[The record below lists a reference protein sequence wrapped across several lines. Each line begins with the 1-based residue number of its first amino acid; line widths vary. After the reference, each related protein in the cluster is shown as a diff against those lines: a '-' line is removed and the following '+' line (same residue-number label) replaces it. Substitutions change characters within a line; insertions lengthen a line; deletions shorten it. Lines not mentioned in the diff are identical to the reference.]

1 MGVTASPRA
10 FAWCTLS
17 DPSDSFAPPNP
28 PWRPLVGT
36 PDAGAYVSVYL
47 SSDVS
52 RVPVR
57 DVLRLGD
64 NKSDPNLETLTYGV
78 FSTCEP
84 TMRKSIA
91 SRGITEIFFVTTVD
105 PVGRALVGR
114 YELGWI
120 AEVNKDDFA
129 YAASAARFI
138 DPVPVA
144 QLTGKVGTEMQ
155 KKLRNYK
162 IVDPQTA
169 DALRALVDGSPER
182 TSDYAFEIDRLERM
196 SFSRTGFRYP
206 TWDGIDGFSWA
217 NAGPYLQ
224 GASGA
229 PINAPNSSP
238 TGIWVCSSCGAQI
251 RNEAR
256 LKVCNACRER
266 GTLQPAKE
274 AT

>member
-1 MGVTASPRA
+1 M
-10 FAWCTLS
+10 
-17 DPSDSFAPPNP
+17 
-28 PWRPLVGT
+28 VGT
-36 PDAGAYVSVYL
+36 PNAGAYVSVYL
-47 SSDVS
+47 SSDVG

-57 DVLRLGD
+57 DVLLLGD
-64 NKSDPNLETLTYGV
+64 NKSDPNLETQTYGV

-91 SRGITEIFFVTTVD
+91 SRGITEIFFVTTVE

-114 YELGWI
+114 YELGSL

-129 YAASAARFI
+129 YAANVARFI
-138 DPVPVA
+138 DPIPVS
-144 QLTGKVGTEMQ
+144 QISGKAGSEMK

-162 IVDPQTA
+162 IVDPHTA
-169 DALRALVDGSPER
+169 DALRALVDGSPDR
-182 TSDYAFEIDRLERM
+182 TSDYVFEIDRLERM
-196 SFSRTGFRYP
+196 SLSRTGFRYP

-217 NAGPYLQ
+217 TAGPYLQ
-224 GASGA
+224 GASNE
-229 PINAPNSSP
+229 PISVPNSSP
-238 TGIWVCSSCGAQI
+238 TGIWVCSSCGTQI

-266 GTLQPAKE
+266 GTLQPVRE